1 MSWQSDHA
9 RPLQKRGDIGLCELK
24 YNCKA
29 MGMHP
34 IMNKA
39 ITGDVA
45 RWYVIHTHPKQ
56 EDRAGS
62 NLKVLGVPIFN
73 PKIRERR
80 YNQFVFTPTF
90 VTKPLFPR
98 YIFAQFKISDLYHK
112 VRFTRGVYSVIS
124 FGEGP
129 TPIDGEIVTMIQ
141 SNIKEDGFVRIN
153 EEIKLGDR
161 VIVKNGPLKNFAG
174 IFERE
179 MQDTDRIRILL
190 ETVSYQAHIEIERD
204 MVKRVD

>member
-1 MSWQSDHA
+1 MSWQSGHA
-9 RPLQKRGDIGLCELK
+9 RPLQERVDIGLCEVTCN
-24 YNCKA
+24 YKA
-29 MGMHP
+29 MGKHP
-34 IMNKA
+34 IINKVTIEDA
-39 ITGDVA
+39 A

-62 NLKVLGVPIFN
+62 NLKVLGAPIFN

-80 YNQFVFTPTF
+80 YNQFVYAPTF

-98 YIFAQFKISDLYHK
+98 YIFAQFKINDLYHK
-112 VRFTRGVYSVIS
+112 VRFTRGVYSVVS

-129 TPIDGEIVTMIQ
+129 TPIDEEIITMIQ
-141 SNIKEDGFVRIN
+141 SNIKEGGFVRIDQ
-153 EEIKLGDR
+153 EIKPGDR
-161 VIVKNGPLKNFAG
+161 VMVKDGPLNNFAG

-179 MQDTDRIRILL
+179 MKDTDRIRILL